1 MIQWND
7 TQNEQARAMSDAD
20 LLAAY
25 QRTTGEPGDQQADA
39 LLAEIERRD
48 LDI

>member
-1 MIQWND
+1 MISWDNTHD
-7 TQNEQARAMSDAD
+7 EQVRAMPDVD

-25 QRTTGEPGDQQADA
+25 QRTTGEPGDLNADA
-39 LLAEIERRD
+39 LVAEIERRN